1 MYEFFYLQ
9 PLERNKKINVS
20 IYKLIK
26 HYLGSFS
33 IFIINF

>member
-9 PLERNKKINVS
+9 PLERNNINVS